1 MALWSPGKLLMS
13 DLPAKCPHLLS
24 LGVVLQWQWQLL
36 CAINKSNSA
45 VNAAF

>member
-24 LGVVLQWQWQLL
+24 LVVLQWQWQLL